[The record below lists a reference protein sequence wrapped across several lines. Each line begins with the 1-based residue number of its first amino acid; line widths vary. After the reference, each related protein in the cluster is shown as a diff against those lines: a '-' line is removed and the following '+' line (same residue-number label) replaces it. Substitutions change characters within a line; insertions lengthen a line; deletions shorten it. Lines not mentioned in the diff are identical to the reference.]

1 MKVKFT
7 NLWPMWKQYPSIRL
21 LIPLAISLVKT
32 TSILPKQKK
41 ETWDLNLTI
50 GNLQGSLS
58 IRLGKPRRRF
68 VIKPWPDPPSIET
81 RGDPIDICNTE
92 KRDISKED

>member
-7 NLWPMWKQYPSIRL
+7 NLWPMWKKFPNCRL

-32 TSILPKQKK
+32 YPILEQKK
-41 ETWDLNLTI
+41 QTWDLNLTI
-50 GNLQGSLS
+50 GNLQVSLS

-68 VIKPWPDPPSIET
+68 VLKPWPDPPSIET
-81 RGDPIDICNTE
+81 IGDPVDICNTE
-92 KRDISKED
+92 KRDILKEG